1 MIYPDG
7 PTRMGVPAPADS
19 GRCVVSVHAEHTVT
33 VRQSVA
39 EVFAFLADGLN
50 NPRWRPEVSAVR
62 LLSDAGTEGR
72 AGARYAQ
79 TLTGPGGVTIPGD
92 YLLSVCEPPHRL
104 EFEVI
109 AGPGRPTGSFTLR
122 EAAADAAGG
131 ADRSGTE
138 VVFALDLALT
148 GALVAMAAL
157 VRKLAQQ
164 EVKNLDNLQAA
175 LDA

>member
-1 MIYPDG
+1 MIYADG
-7 PTRMGVPAPADS
+7 LTRAGVPAPADS
-19 GRCVVSVHAEHTVT
+19 GRCVVPVHAEHTVT
-33 VRQSVA
+33 VRQSAA

-50 NPRWRPEVSAVR
+50 NPRWRPEVSDVR
-62 LLSDAGTEGR
+62 LLSDAGTAGQ

-92 YLLSVCEPPHRL
+92 YLLTACEPPRRL
-104 EFEVI
+104 EFEVV

-122 EAAADAAGG
+122 ESAPA
-131 ADRSGTE
+131 GTE

-157 VRKLAQQ
+157 IRKLARQ
-164 EVKNLDNLQAA
+164 EVANLDNLQAA
-175 LDA
+175 LDH